1 MKKSDEA
8 IISALLSCA
17 TNSQAAKQCGLSES
31 QLYVRMR
38 TDAFKK
44 KYAEAR
50 ARLLEHA
57 TALMQSNMSEAVST
71 MAEIMGNDKNSP
83 QVRLNAA
90 DSIIRNGLR
99 LTEQQ
104 EILERLEA
112 LERAQDG

>member
-1 MKKSDEA
+1 MKVSDEA
-8 IISALLSCA
+8 IIAALLSSA
-17 TNSQAAKQCGLSES
+17 TNYAAAQQCGLSES
-31 QLYVRMR
+31 QMYARMR
-38 TDAFKK
+38 NDGFKK
-44 KYAEAR
+44 KYAETK
-50 ARLLEHA
+50 ARLLERA
-57 TALMQSNMSEAVST
+57 TAAVQGHMGEAVST

-104 EILERLEA
+104 EIIERLEA